1 VTVRHDRWPGHDRD
15 ERQTV
20 GLGPRAGRCPRA
32 RQPISPARP
41 VAEAEILW

>member
-20 GLGPRAGRCPRA
+20 GLGPRAGRVN
-32 RQPISPARP
+32 IHPACA
-41 VAEAEILW
+41 V